1 MGWVG
6 QFVPKETPKKSAA
19 YTIHFTVP
27 FDSMLVKVSNTSPYV
42 EEVYGAFQAIIVKIP
57 WAVA

>member
-1 MGWVG
+1 M
-6 QFVPKETPKKSAA
+6 PKETPKKSAA

-42 EEVYGAFQAIIVKIP
+42 EEVYGAFQA
-57 WAVA
+57 